1 MKKKPIS
8 LKDIATE
15 FNVSISTVSRALK
28 DSYEISPELR
38 NRIQAFA
45 KERNYRPSPF
55 AMSLLKNSSGI
66 IGIIVP
72 DLVTYF
78 YASIISGISDM
89 AKQKGY
95 SVIIA
100 SSYEQYEEEKQCLEN
115 LINIRVEG
123 VMACISQETTDYSH
137 FEALEELNIPLAF
150 FDRVCLP
157 DKFSSVVA
165 DNQES
170 ARIATEHLLQN
181 GSKRV
186 GFIGGADYLGI
197 VKKRKEGYLE
207 ALQKYNI
214 PIEEALIICEKMTPE
229 EGCEATKRLLN
240 LPNPPDAILA
250 MNDTLAFAA
259 MKEIKNNNLR
269 IPQDIAL
276 IGYTDDTHSNY
287 VEPALTAIAHNT
299 YEMGTTACRLLL
311 KQIQEGGIPEQV
323 VVPTLLN
330 VRNSSIIH
338 SC

>member
-123 VMACISQETTDYSH
+123 YGMH
-137 FEALEELNIPLAF
+137 FARNNRLFAF
-150 FDRVCLP
+150 
-157 DKFSSVVA
+157 
-165 DNQES
+165 
-170 ARIATEHLLQN
+170 
-181 GSKRV
+181 
-186 GFIGGADYLGI
+186 
-197 VKKRKEGYLE
+197 
-207 ALQKYNI
+207 
-214 PIEEALIICEKMTPE
+214 
-229 EGCEATKRLLN
+229 
-240 LPNPPDAILA
+240 
-250 MNDTLAFAA
+250 
-259 MKEIKNNNLR
+259 
-269 IPQDIAL
+269 
-276 IGYTDDTHSNY
+276 
-287 VEPALTAIAHNT
+287 
-299 YEMGTTACRLLL
+299 
-311 KQIQEGGIPEQV
+311 
-323 VVPTLLN
+323 
-330 VRNSSIIH
+330 
-338 SC
+338 

>member
-181 GSKRV
+181 GAKRV

-323 VVPTLLN
+323 VVPTLLK
-330 VRNSSIIH
+330 VRNSSIKH

>member
-214 PIEEALIICEKMTPE
+214 PIEDALIICEKMTPE

-323 VVPTLLN
+323 VVPTLLK
-330 VRNSSIIH
+330 VRNSSIKR

>member
-197 VKKRKEGYLE
+197 VKKRKEGYVE

-323 VVPTLLN
+323 VVPTLLK
-330 VRNSSIIH
+330 VRNSSIKH

>member
-214 PIEEALIICEKMTPE
+214 PIEDALIICEKMTPE

-287 VEPALTAIAHNT
+287 VEPALTAIALNT

-323 VVPTLLN
+323 VVPTLLK
-330 VRNSSIIH
+330 VRNSSIKH

>member
-181 GSKRV
+181 GTKRV

-323 VVPTLLN
+323 VVPTLLK
-330 VRNSSIIH
+330 VRNSSIKH
-338 SC
+338 CC

>member
-15 FNVSISTVSRALK
+15 YNVSISTVSRALK

-323 VVPTLLN
+323 VVPTLLK
-330 VRNSSIIH
+330 VRNSSIKH
-338 SC
+338 CC

>member
-269 IPQDIAL
+269 IPQDIA
-276 IGYTDDTHSNY
+276 
-287 VEPALTAIAHNT
+287 
-299 YEMGTTACRLLL
+299 
-311 KQIQEGGIPEQV
+311 
-323 VVPTLLN
+323 
-330 VRNSSIIH
+330 
-338 SC
+338 

>member
-214 PIEEALIICEKMTPE
+214 PIEDALIICEKMTPE

-311 KQIQEGGIPEQV
+311 KQIQEGGIPEQI
-323 VVPTLLN
+323 VVPTLLK
-330 VRNSSIIH
+330 VRNSSIKH

>member
-214 PIEEALIICEKMTPE
+214 PIEDALIICEKMTPE

-323 VVPTLLN
+323 VVPTLLK
-330 VRNSSIIH
+330 VRNSSIKH

>member
-197 VKKRKEGYLE
+197 VKKRKEGYVE

-323 VVPTLLN
+323 VVPTLLK
-330 VRNSSIIH
+330 VRNSSIKH
-338 SC
+338 CC

>member
-186 GFIGGADYLGI
+186 GFIGGAHYLHI

-323 VVPTLLN
+323 VVPTLLK
-330 VRNSSIIH
+330 VRNSSIKH

>member
-197 VKKRKEGYLE
+197 VKKRKEGYVE

-214 PIEEALIICEKMTPE
+214 PIEDALIICEKMTPE

-323 VVPTLLN
+323 VVPTLLK
-330 VRNSSIIH
+330 VRNSSIKH